1 MKAVLFDLEGTLVE
15 SAYQRSRE
23 LVTRLR
29 SDTREHL
36 IVLGVPETVLEGLV
50 RSHTLRNEAYS
61 WADENLDTEEA
72 SEIRAR
78 MEEFTLELDMISAR
92 ESRLYPDTIN
102 ALEHL
107 RDLGCAMALVTNTST
122 PAANYVMRSLGLE
135 RFFDAVVTRSDVP
148 RLKPDPGMVRL
159 AEARLGVEAGW
170 LVGDSSFD
178 AGAAERAGL
187 SSITIRRD
195 GVRPSFARDHFIE
208 SLLEVPMI
216 IGMSLDR
223 PNR

>member
-29 SDTREHL
+29 RDTREHL

-50 RSHTLRNEAYS
+50 RSHALRNEAYS
-61 WADENLDTEEA
+61 WADGNLDTEEA
-72 SEIRAR
+72 SGIRGR

-92 ESRLYPDTIN
+92 ESRLYPDTID
-102 ALEHL
+102 ALERL
-107 RDLGCAMALVTNTST
+107 RDRGCVMALVTNTSSS
-122 PAANYVMRSLGLE
+122 AAKYVMERLGLE

-148 RLKPDPGMVRL
+148 RLKPDPVMVRL
-159 AEARLGVEAGW
+159 AEARLCVEAGW

-208 SLLEVPMI
+208 SLLEVASI
-216 IGMSLDR
+216 IGMNTNQ